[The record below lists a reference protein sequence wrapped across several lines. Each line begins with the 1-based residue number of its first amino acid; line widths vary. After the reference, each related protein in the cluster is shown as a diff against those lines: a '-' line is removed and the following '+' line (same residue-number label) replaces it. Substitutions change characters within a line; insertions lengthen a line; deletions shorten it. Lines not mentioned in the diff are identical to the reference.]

1 MLRKHHIQDA
11 WLLAGI
17 IAGVLLGWSIA
28 PSGSAR
34 LAQVATIAVMGYLGF
49 MAATLL
55 WAYAEP
61 TMRSWLPEPRGS
73 SPENTTADTTTTEDR
88 SR

>member
-1 MLRKHHIQDA
+1 MIRKHHIQDA

-17 IAGVLLGWSIA
+17 MAGVLLGWSVA

-34 LAQVATIAVMGYLGF
+34 LAQLATIAVLGYLGF

-61 TMRSWLPEPRGS
+61 TMRSWVPEPQGS
-73 SPENTTADTTTTEDR
+73 SAENTTPDTANTEDQP
-88 SR
+88 